1 MEADAGAVAGH
12 LPRRAEGVN
21 RVRRARISL
30 KAGLLTTIVI
40 CWLVPIVIVVVL
52 AGLLLENSYRR
63 SVQQEVEAAAENA
76 MEQVQTRLLDAI
88 NNSKMVS
95 YDGTVRSSYRSYM
108 QEGVGVTL
116 YRAVNDYLTHRFSL
130 DEKYKAAFISFW
142 DEEIPQSYALCSN
155 TAGYEVTLVFREHTD
170 DILEV
175 MREADTQTRFLLLD
189 GELYMARNLLDSSF
203 TSYATVVMMF
213 DTEQMLKPLAELGT
227 AGGVQVDIDECSFW
241 LDARELR
248 LEPPAAESPAH
259 PLTYS
264 ASIDGHSFSMTI
276 GIEEY
281 RLWRDNPWLPWVV
294 LASAALILPLL
305 AVVIF
310 LFTRHVSRPIQIL
323 AQANRCV
330 QSGQRGFQIT
340 SPPPNAEFEK
350 LYTHFNGMSAELQ
363 KQFERSYLE
372 QQATQRAQ
380 IKALQSQINPHF
392 LNNTLEIINWEA
404 RMADNE
410 QVSAMIEALST
421 MLDAALDRGGRTQIA
436 LREEMGYVDAYL
448 YIIHERLGDG
458 FHVHKEID
466 PAILEHAVPRLI
478 LQPIVENA
486 VEHDITARHGGNL
499 WVRAYCRGERMT
511 LEVEHDGT
519 MNEEDRRSIRALLAG
534 DAGEQEGGVGLRN
547 VHQRLKLI
555 YGEEARLAIGETDN
569 GTILAR
575 IVFPA
580 G

>member
-1 MEADAGAVAGH
+1 MQ
-12 LPRRAEGVN
+12 RRK
-21 RVRRARISL
+21 ISL
-30 KAGLLTTIVI
+30 KAGLLATIVI
-40 CWLVPIVIVVVL
+40 CWLAPIVTIVLL
-52 AGLLLENSYRR
+52 AGFLLGHSYQQ
-63 SVQQEVEAAAENA
+63 SVRQEMETAAKNA
-76 MEQVQTRLLDAI
+76 VEQVQMRLEDAV
-88 NNSKMVS
+88 NDSKMVS

-108 QEGVGVTL
+108 QERVGVTL

-130 DEKYKAAFISFW
+130 DEKYKAAFINFW
-142 DEEIPQSYALCSN
+142 DEAIPQTYALCSN
-155 TAGYEVTLVFREHTD
+155 TAGYEVALVFREHTD

-175 MREADTQTRFLLLD
+175 MREVDTETRFLLLD

-213 DTEQMLKPLAELGT
+213 DTEQMLRPLAELDA
-227 AGGVQVDIDECSFW
+227 AGGVQVDIDQCSFH
-241 LDARELR
+241 LDAQEMS
-248 LEPPAAESPAH
+248 LEPPEEDGPAH

-264 ASIDGHSFSMTI
+264 TLIDGHSFSVTAGM
-276 GIEEY
+276 EEY
-281 RLWRDNPWLPWVV
+281 QLWKDNPWLPWVV
-294 LASAALILPLL
+294 LAAAALILPLL
-305 AVVIF
+305 AVVIA
-310 LFTRHVSRPIQIL
+310 LFTRHVSGPIQIL
-323 AQANRCV
+323 AQANRLV
-330 QSGQRGFQIT
+330 QSGQWGYQID

-350 LYTHFNGMSAELQ
+350 LYTHFNGMSVELQ
-363 KQFERSYLE
+363 NQFERARLE

-421 MLDAALDRGGRTQIA
+421 MLDAALDRGGRTQIP

-448 YIIHERLGDG
+448 YIIQERLGDG
-458 FHVHKEID
+458 FRVCKDID
-466 PAILEHAVPRLI
+466 QTILDQAVPRLI

-486 VEHDITARHGGNL
+486 VEHDITARHGGSL
-499 WVRAYCRGERMT
+499 WVRACRREKRMI
-511 LEVEHDGT
+511 LEVEHDGV
-519 MNEEDRRSIRALLAG
+519 MNGEDRERIRALLSG
-534 DAGEQEGGVGLRN
+534 DAGELACGVGLHN

-555 YGEEARLAIGETDN
+555 YGDQASLEVGETGN

-575 IVFPA
+575 IDFPA

>member
-1 MEADAGAVAGH
+1 M
-12 LPRRAEGVN
+12 RRGK
-21 RVRRARISL
+21 ISL
-30 KAGLLTTIVI
+30 KVGLMTTIVI
-40 CWLVPIVIVVVL
+40 CWLAPIVTIVVL
-52 AGLLLENSYRR
+52 AGLLLGHSYQQ
-63 SVQQEVEAAAENA
+63 SVRQEMETAAENA
-76 MEQVQTRLLDAI
+76 MEQVQMRLEDAV
-88 NNSKMVS
+88 NDSKMVS

-155 TAGYEVTLVFREHTD
+155 TAGYEVTLVFREHTEG
-170 DILEV
+170 ILEV
-175 MREADTQTRFLLLD
+175 MREVDTETRFLLLD

-213 DTEQMLKPLAELGT
+213 DTAQMLRPLAELGA
-227 AGGVQVDIDECSFW
+227 AGGVRVDIDQCSFR
-241 LDARELR
+241 LDGHEMR
-248 LEPPAAESPAH
+248 LEPPVEDGPAH
-259 PLTYS
+259 ALACST
-264 ASIDGHSFSMTI
+264 SIDGHSFSVTVGM
-276 GIEEY
+276 EEY
-281 RLWRDNPWLPWVV
+281 RLWKDNPWLPWVV
-294 LASAALILPLL
+294 LVSAALILPLL
-305 AVVIF
+305 AVVIA
-310 LFTRHVSRPIQIL
+310 LFTRHVSGPIQIL
-323 AQANRCV
+323 AQANRFV
-330 QSGQRGFQIT
+330 QSGQWGYQID

-350 LYTHFNGMSAELQ
+350 LYTHFNGMSMELQ
-363 KQFERSYLE
+363 NQLERARLE

-421 MLDAALDRGGRTQIA
+421 MLNAALDRGGRTQIP

-448 YIIHERLGDG
+448 YIIQERLGDG
-458 FHVHKEID
+458 FRVYKEID
-466 PAILEHAVPRLI
+466 QTILDQAVPRLI

-499 WVRAYCRGERMT
+499 WVRACRRGERMI
-511 LEVEHDGT
+511 LEVEHDGV
-519 MNEEDRRSIRALLAG
+519 MNEEDRERIRTLLSG
-534 DAGEQEGGVGLRN
+534 DAGELECGVGLRN

-555 YGEEARLAIGETDN
+555 YGDHASLKVQETEG

-575 IVFPA
+575 IDFPA